1 MSMPKNLSYGPR
13 QAFFYL
19 DTYFLL
25 PEGYADEASFLLQ
38 AHQSGEPI
46 TVQAFILREDSEA
59 GHDPYELGVCIAPYF
74 IADYL
79 KEPEELFIEF
89 PGEVYP
95 ARVELLSQLDYNQRL
110 RQRVTAYCP
119 GCRGFGGVN
128 EKDSSLSGHFEE
140 ISLDGFCPY
149 RWETRN
155 SPRNFNNEL
164 AYFGSAWGRYN
175 YAALSADDLLDD
187 IKFDLK
193 LSYASGAI
201 VDDREGRTLV
211 LYSKKP
217 TLIQTALTDL
227 LAYCVSE
234 HWENGYRIRLNNR
247 ADVNEAAAMALLS
260 EKKLASTRKELSK
273 YGVKL
278 AIMEYDPRGERSM
291 TLFFHTLI
299 DEGLAWLLH
308 AEPGKAICL
317 LTGEYSLMRLRC
329 ASPMLEPLGTAV
341 TLYDALKTVRYR
353 ISYAMQE
360 AVEDLVSP
368 DAIKDSR
375 LSKKLLKAQEG
386 KVLSRDQVEQLFAYV
401 SGRLGKVPCDHTLH
415 FTELWLK
422 ETLPADVFAK
432 AMEEIESMGGY
443 CDCEVLLNCYEDYEL
458 V

>member
-1 MSMPKNLSYGPR
+1 MSAQKNLSCGSHR
-13 QAFFYL
+13 AFFYL

-25 PEGYADEASFLLQ
+25 PLGYADEASFLLQ
-38 AHQSGEPI
+38 AHQASEPV
-46 TVQAFILREDSEA
+46 TVQAVILREDSDA

-79 KEPEELFIEF
+79 KEPEELFIEH

-95 ARVELLSQLDYNQRL
+95 ARVELLSQQEYNQRL
-110 RQRVTAYCP
+110 RQRVTAFCP

-149 RWETRN
+149 RWETRS

-164 AYFGSAWGRYN
+164 SFFGSAWGRYN
-175 YAALSADDLLDD
+175 YAALGADDLLDN
-187 IKFDLK
+187 IKSDLK

-201 VDDREGRTLV
+201 VDDQQGRTLV
-211 LYSKKP
+211 LYSQKP

-234 HWENGYRIRLNNR
+234 HWEDGYRIRLNNR
-247 ADVNEAAAMALLS
+247 ADVSEAAVMALLS

-278 AIMEYDPRGERSM
+278 AIMAYDPRGERSLM
-291 TLFFHTLI
+291 LFLHTLAH
-299 DEGLAWLLH
+299 EGLAWLLH

-329 ASPMLEPLGTAV
+329 ASPMLEPYDTAL
-341 TLYDALKTVRYR
+341 TLYDALKTVRYK
-353 ISYAMQE
+353 ISFAMQE
-360 AVEDLVSP
+360 AVEDIAPLEPAKERKV
-368 DAIKDSR
+368 
-375 LSKKLLKAQEG
+375 SKKLLKAQEG

-422 ETLPADVFAK
+422 ETLPADVFNQ
-432 AMEEIESMGGY
+432 AMEEIQSMGGY